1 MISRIIITG
10 NIAVGKS
17 LVVSLFKKKGVFV
30 IDTDNLVRGLLKKE
44 RIKQQL
50 FHYFGN
56 DIFNVKDV
64 DRFVLAEKVFS
75 SRNVL
80 CFLEDL
86 LHPVVRMMVELA
98 TRQLIKSGYS
108 KKYYLIVIPVYINNR
123 YPIDGNQILL
133 VDSQKDIKAYKVD
146 MSDLNNTPNTNSNY
160 ILEVDE
166 LKKYLDIVGKS
177 NIDIDIDT
185 LLFGRGRSK

>member
-1 MISRIIITG
+1 M
-10 NIAVGKS
+10 
-17 LVVSLFKKKGVFV
+17 VVSLFKKKGVFV
-30 IDTDNLVRGLLKKE
+30 IDTDNLVRGLLRKE

-56 DIFNVKDV
+56 DIFNFKDV

-108 KKYYLIVIPVYINNR
+108 KKYYLVVIPVYINNR

-133 VDSQKDIKAYKVD
+133 VDCDLGVQKKRLLLRNYSKQRIANILAIQSCKEMLWNLADKIL
-146 MSDLNNTPNTNSNY
+146 LNN
-160 ILEVDE
+160 E
-166 LKKYLDIVGKS
+166 LSLDALFHKVEELDYLYSV
-177 NIDIDIDT
+177 
-185 LLFGRGRSK
+185 